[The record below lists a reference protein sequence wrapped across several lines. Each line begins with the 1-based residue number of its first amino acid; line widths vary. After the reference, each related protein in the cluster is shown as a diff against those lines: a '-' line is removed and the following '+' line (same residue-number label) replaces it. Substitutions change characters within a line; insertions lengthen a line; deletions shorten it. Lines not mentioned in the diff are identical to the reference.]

1 MYDDL
6 ARTQNPTPLEWF
18 VVHAVIPSVLL
29 SAAFHWNSPIAAAV
43 ATAPTSVERVT
54 IICQM
59 PLSLGLIPDSF
70 PTLVRMPPPVY
81 PDAMRRSGIEG
92 RVVLK
97 ALVNTGGRVYPS
109 SILVLRTTDAEF
121 IAPARQA
128 LRAALFRP
136 ARLGGARIE
145 SWVTI
150 AVDFKPPQE

>member
-6 ARTQNPTPLEWF
+6 ARTQNPAPLEWL

-29 SAAFHWNSPIAAAV
+29 TAALHWQPAV
-43 ATAPTSVERVT
+43 AGAAPTPSA
-54 IICQM
+54 
-59 PLSLGLIPDSF
+59 PLDWIVPVCGFPPPAIPDVF
-70 PTLVRMPPPVY
+70 PTLVRMPRPVY
-81 PDAMRRSGIEG
+81 PGAMRRSGIEG

-97 ALVNTGGRVYPS
+97 ALVNTRGRVYPS
-109 SILVLRTTDAEF
+109 SIRVLRTTDVRF

-128 LRAALFRP
+128 LRDALFRP